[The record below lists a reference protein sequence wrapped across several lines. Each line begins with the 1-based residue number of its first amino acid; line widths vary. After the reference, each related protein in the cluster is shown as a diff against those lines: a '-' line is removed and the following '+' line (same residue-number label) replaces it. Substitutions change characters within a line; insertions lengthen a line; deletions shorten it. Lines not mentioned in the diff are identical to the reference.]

1 MLSACPRETYPVG
14 QKGAAGGG
22 GGWRPATDL
31 AAVEDSRGE
40 PGGRRQTLV
49 SWVPLPAAAEAV
61 GVSASCLFEVWAA
74 RLWAAP
80 AIGHGLVGAR
90 APGPQNRLPRGSR
103 ARRSSRGPG
112 EGLLDELAEAQWSRL
127 APMQAA

>member
-22 GGWRPATDL
+22 EAGGQQLIWAQWRTPEGSQA
-31 AAVEDSRGE
+31 
-40 PGGRRQTLV
+40 GGRQTLA
-49 SWVPLPAAAEAV
+49 SWVPSPAAAEAV
-61 GVSASCLFEVWAA
+61 GASASRLSEVWAA
-74 RLWAAP
+74 RPWAAP
-80 AIGHGLVGAR
+80 AIGHGLAGAR

-103 ARRSSRGPG
+103 ASRASRGPG
-112 EGLLDELAEAQWSRL
+112 EGPPDEPAEAQWSRL

>member
-1 MLSACPRETYPVG
+1 MAGE
-14 QKGAAGGG
+14 AGGQQLIWPQWRIPEGSQAG
-22 GGWRPATDL
+22 G
-31 AAVEDSRGE
+31 
-40 PGGRRQTLV
+40 RQTLV

-61 GVSASCLFEVWAA
+61 GVSASRLFEVWAA
-74 RLWAAP
+74 RPWAAP

-103 ARRSSRGPG
+103 ASRSSRGPG

>member
-40 PGGRRQTLV
+40 PGGRQADFGFLG
-49 SWVPLPAAAEAV
+49 PLA
-61 GVSASCLFEVWAA
+61 GSGRGSASRLFEVWAA
-74 RLWAAP
+74 RPWAAP

-90 APGPQNRLPRGSR
+90 ALGPQNRPPRGSR
-103 ARRSSRGPG
+103 ASRSSRGPG
-112 EGLLDELAEAQWSRL
+112 EGLPDELAEAQWSRL